1 MPLNP
6 KYYTEVQLK
15 ERNQYRGRVY
25 RAANPEKVSIACSKS
40 RVANPEGTIATI
52 KAWYAARPG
61 YKKSQHRKY
70 ILSQKRATPAWADQA
85 RISQIYR
92 GCPDGFH
99 VDHVVPLHG
108 KTVSGLHVPENLQY
122 LPAVDNMKKGN
133 KFDSSSIVPS
143 ESILQ
148 SAL

>member
-1 MPLNP
+1 MPRNP
-6 KYYTEVQLK
+6 AYYSGDFLK
-15 ERNQYRGRVY
+15 DDAARRQREY
-25 RAANPEKVSIACSKS
+25 RARQAAIVPDYYRDSS
-40 RVANPEGTIATI
+40 RMAYSRYPHLFNESSVRRRLRME
-52 KAWYAARPG
+52 
-61 YKKSQHRKY
+61 
-70 ILSQKRATPAWADQA
+70 RATPAWADQA
-85 RISQIYR
+85 RILQIYR